1 MKRIEFISNQR
12 AKGGGFSFQLNG
24 KARRNFIFGMRIF
37 ICGRRRW
44 RTKISFIHSL
54 DYANK

>member
-12 AKGGGFSFQLNG
+12 AKGGGFSFQLNA

-37 ICGRRRW
+37 RYGRRRW
-44 RTKISFIHSL
+44 RTKISFIHLL